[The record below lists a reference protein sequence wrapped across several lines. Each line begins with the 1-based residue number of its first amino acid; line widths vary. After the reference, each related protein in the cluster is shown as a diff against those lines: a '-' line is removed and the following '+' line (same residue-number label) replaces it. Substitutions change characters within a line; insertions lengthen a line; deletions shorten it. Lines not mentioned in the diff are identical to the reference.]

1 MKTFLGVFAYEYRMS
16 INRKAVLIVTGLF
29 ALAYVLIF
37 MFAGDAP
44 ESAFTDP
51 WRDAGSMAFGMNIF
65 FPVVAGIIAS
75 DRAVRDTKFGVRE
88 LLQVTKLKNFTYVL
102 GKYFGVVLSL
112 LTLQFSILIVLGLAA
127 ILVYGTDPL
136 FLPYLL
142 VGSLLIN
149 APGLCFITAF
159 ALACPLVMPVRVFQI
174 LFTGYWY
181 WGNFLNPEFIP
192 TIADT
197 LLNAAGK
204 YAASAYFEYS
214 FGAGVIPVE
223 RAQANILVLLG
234 CVALVLVVMERY
246 ITWREHA
253 S

>member
-1 MKTFLGVFAYEYRMS
+1 MKTFLGVFTYEYRMS
-16 INRKAVLIVTGLF
+16 ISRKAVLIVTGLF
-29 ALAYVLIF
+29 ALVYVLIF

-44 ESAFTDP
+44 ESAFADP

-65 FPVVAGIIAS
+65 FPVVAGIVAS
-75 DRAVRDTKFGVRE
+75 DRAIRDTKLGVRE
-88 LLQVTKLKNFTYVL
+88 LLQVTQLNNLTYVL

-127 ILVYGTDPL
+127 ILVYGIDTL

-149 APGLCFITAF
+149 APGLFFITAF
-159 ALACPLVMPVRVFQI
+159 ALACPLIMPVRVFQI

-204 YAASAYFEYS
+204 YAASAYFEFS
-214 FGAGVIPVE
+214 FGAGTFPAE
-223 RAQANILVLLG
+223 RALANIAVLLG
-234 CVALVLVVMERY
+234 SAFLALVVMERY
-246 ITWREHA
+246 ITWRERA